1 MAAKPFLIEH
11 RDGRRYEL
19 AGDAD
24 GKDAYR
30 EYYMHQGFAL
40 VDPQPDGWERP
51 DLSEPK
57 AKKSETKDAPAEQR
71 TTDADAGATD
81 RVVRQ
86 DMPAEDTGKRDKR

>member
-30 EYYMHQGFAL
+30 SHYMHQGFAL

-57 AKKSETKDAPAEQR
+57 AKAKTISTNNPADLKLTETFKSGPTERGTTKP
-71 TTDADAGATD
+71 DAGAAD
-81 RVVRQ
+81 
-86 DMPAEDTGKRDKR
+86 GKS